1 MDYNDLKLL
10 SIEQLNIFKEKCSDA
25 LFALQNSND
34 DAKIAYWSELQAM
47 CLSLIRRKNN
57 E

>member
-1 MDYNDLKLL
+1 MKLL
-10 SIEQLNIFKEKCSDA
+10 SIEELNIFKEKCSDA

-47 CLSLIRRKNN
+47 CLALIRRDTNG
-57 E
+57 